1 MDFKEIHYTSSTS
14 WGKKTMKFFLLWVG
28 QGSNGEWCKYCHVS
42 YTSSP
47 KNTNFFICGPISTYG
62 SSFCRSKYLKQLLP
76 HTFFS
81 NTNISPSQGPSFA
94 NLPCLRIMRTG
105 KMTKSQK
112 IQTFLLVDQFKHV
125 IAHFVDL
132 KERNNF

>member
-1 MDFKEIHYTSSTS
+1 
-14 WGKKTMKFFLLWVG
+14 MKIFLLWVG

-112 IQTFLLVDQFKHV
+112 IKKKFTNWPIQTCHSSFCGSQRKKQLLVHKFFSK
-125 IAHFVDL
+125 III
-132 KERNNF
+132 

>member
-1 MDFKEIHYTSSTS
+1 
-14 WGKKTMKFFLLWVG
+14 MKFFLLWVG

-42 YTSSP
+42 YTSNP
-47 KNTNFFICGPISTYG
+47 KNTNFFICGPISTYD

-76 HTFFS
+76 HKCFS

-105 KMTKSQK
+105 KMSQK
-112 IQTFLLVDQFKHV
+112 IFFFLLIDQFKHCHSSFCRSQRKKQLL
-125 IAHFVDL
+125 AHKYFS
-132 KERNNF
+132 KIIIQPPG